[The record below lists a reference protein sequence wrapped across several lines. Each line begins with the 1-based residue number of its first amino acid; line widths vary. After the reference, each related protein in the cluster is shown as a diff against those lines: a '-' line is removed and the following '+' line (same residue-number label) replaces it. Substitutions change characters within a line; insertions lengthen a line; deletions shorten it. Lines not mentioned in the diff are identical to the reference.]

1 MVHYRSSATEARA
14 LQAELN
20 EIRADSV
27 ALVQADLLNMA
38 NLPALVHDTVQRFER
53 LDVLINNASSFF
65 PTPVGEITEATWDDL
80 MGTNLKTPLF
90 LSQAAAPHL
99 RKTEGCI
106 VNIVDIHSDRPMKNY
121 TVYSTA
127 KGGLVSLTRALAREL
142 GPEVRVNGVSPGA
155 ILWPEDEG
163 WSDALARQRIVNTTL
178 LKRTGEP
185 DDIARTVRFLVDDA
199 PYITG
204 QIIAVDGGRSVR
216 PVKVIALLL
225 AAMGWS
231 ASAAAQEQECPG
243 VRVGETRYAEV
254 ASKLRALGPRI
265 ARSLR
270 TAKPAPASAS
280 SCRARRCVRD
290 SAGPPRARSTI
301 SRRAR

>member
-1 MVHYRSSATEARA
+1 MQNKVVLITGGAKRVGAAICRLLHAGGANLMVHYRSSATEARA

-20 EIRADSV
+20 EVRADSV

-65 PTPVGEITEATWDDL
+65 PTPVGEITESSWDDL

-99 RKTEGCI
+99 RKTDGCI

-121 TVYSTA
+121 AVYSTA

-185 DDIARTVRFLVDDA
+185 DDIARTVRFLVEDA

-204 QIIAVDGGRSVR
+204 QIISVDGGRSV
-216 PVKVIALLL
+216 VL
-225 AAMGWS
+225 
-231 ASAAAQEQECPG
+231 
-243 VRVGETRYAEV
+243 
-254 ASKLRALGPRI
+254 
-265 ARSLR
+265 
-270 TAKPAPASAS
+270 
-280 SCRARRCVRD
+280 
-290 SAGPPRARSTI
+290 
-301 SRRAR
+301 